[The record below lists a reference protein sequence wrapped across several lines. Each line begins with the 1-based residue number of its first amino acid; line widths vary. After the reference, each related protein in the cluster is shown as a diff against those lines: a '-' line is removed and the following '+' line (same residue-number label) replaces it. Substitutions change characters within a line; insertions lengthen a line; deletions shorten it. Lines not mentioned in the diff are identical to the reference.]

1 MNRVPVREGGA
12 KTSDSLERRVT
23 LLTWLVV
30 IQVVLLAA
38 LITIQFLPSFDGFG
52 SMTASKEAAGQPGD
66 EMFSE
71 EMSSDQPVVKTE
83 ETGNLPPEIPATR
96 PVRIEILNGCGVPKL
111 AAQYADLLRSRGYD
125 VRDTRNADRSNY
137 QNSLIYDRTD
147 LAGQA
152 VRLADLLGISTSQV
166 TDNPNSQLVDVDLT
180 LVLGDDHSTFK
191 LQP

>member
-30 IQVVLLAA
+30 VQVVLLAA
-38 LITIQFLPSFDGFG
+38 LITIQFLPSVDVFG
-52 SMTASKEAAGQPGD
+52 SMGGNKMVDQPAD
-66 EMFSE
+66 EMMAE
-71 EMSSDQPVVKTE
+71 DGAGDQPIVKTE

-111 AAQYADLLRSRGYD
+111 ASQYADLLRSRGYD

-166 TDNPNSQLVDVDLT
+166 TKNPNSQLVDVDLT
-180 LVLGDDHSTFK
+180 LVLGADHTTFK

>member
-12 KTSDSLERRVT
+12 KTSESLERRVNV
-23 LLTWLVV
+23 LTWLVV

-38 LITIQFLPSFDGFG
+38 LITIQFLPSLDGFG
-52 SMTASKEAAGQPGD
+52 KGMAKKPVAEQG
-66 EMFSE
+66 SE
-71 EMSSDQPVVKTE
+71 EMLAEDPEASQPVVKTE
-83 ETGNLPPEIPATR
+83 ETGSLPPEIPATR

-137 QNSLIYDRTD
+137 QNSLVYDRTD

-152 VRLADLLGISTSQV
+152 ERLADLLGIATSQV

-180 LVLGDDHSTFK
+180 LVLGADHSTFK